1 MVVDGKVLPAK
12 RAEILR
18 DFRRS
23 KKPEVLLLSQVGLT
37 GLNLD
42 CANILVIL
50 VSTNKI
56 AQHLINFAQDVL
68 WSGLD
73 DRQLVE
79 RLHRQPQEK
88 QVFVYRLLSM
98 RTPDMILSRISVGK
112 QRLYEN
118 LMWSELEISKYFIDH
133 YSIDLL

>member
-50 VSTNKI
+50 VSTEVVGQRYVNSV
-56 AQHLINFAQDVL
+56 QDVL

-73 DRQLVE
+73 DRQLVG

-88 QVFVYRLLSM
+88 QVYVYRLLSM

-112 QRLYEN
+112 QRLHEN
-118 LMWSELEISKYFIDH
+118 LMRSELEISMCFI
-133 YSIDLL
+133 I

>member
-1 MVVDGKVLPAK
+1 MVIDGKVLLAK
-12 RAEILR
+12 RAEIFR
-18 DFRRS
+18 DFRWS

-50 VSTNKI
+50 VSINIIT
-56 AQHLINFAQDVL
+56 QHLINFAQNVL

-73 DRQLVE
+73 NCQLVG

-88 QVFVYRLLSM
+88 QVYVYQLLSM
-98 RTPDMILSRISVGK
+98 CTPDMILSRISVGK
-112 QRLYEN
+112 QQLHKN
-118 LMWSELEISKYFIDH
+118 LMRSELEISKCFI
-133 YSIDLL
+133 I